1 LLHCFIKQAVQFHL
15 KVLARQAC
23 GIEIMVKRFPL
34 PEGINSEFASEMQRR
49 PIFRDAE
56 LWTRGAAV

>member
-1 LLHCFIKQAVQFHL
+1 
-15 KVLARQAC
+15 
-23 GIEIMVKRFPL
+23 MVKRFPL